1 MTGNPRYLTEKLDSS
16 TWGSRFSV
24 LTVAS
29 DDQKLIIIGDIMGLH
44 IRECGHNLR
53 LWREVGALFEFKVAN
68 SSGKR
73 KIAIYTSKVDETASC
88 LDALLFACENLL
100 ARSNNTRQ
108 KVCLLSF

>member
-1 MTGNPRYLTEKLDSS
+1 MA
-16 TWGSRFSV
+16 

-29 DDQKLIIIGDIMGLH
+29 DDQKLIIIRDIMCLH

-53 LWREVGALFEFKVAN
+53 LWREVGTLLEFKVAD

-88 LDALLFACENLL
+88 LDALLLACEKVVGK
-100 ARSNNTRQ
+100 RSNHTRPRGMLTLVLGLVV
-108 KVCLLSF
+108 K